1 MINATRLSEEIKTI
15 SRFGALPQGGITRL
29 AFSKEEA
36 HAREYVKTLMQAV
49 GMTIREDAIG
59 NIFGRIEGELPLPAV
74 AIGSHL
80 DSVPL
85 GGCFDGTLGVMCGL
99 EAIRAIKEQKI
110 SHKRPFELIIF
121 SCEESSRFNMATVG
135 SKVMAGKLSTE
146 ALENLKDKEGI
157 SLYEA
162 AKEFGCAVETM
173 DNATLPPDTF
183 YAYLELHIEQGPVLE
198 NKNIPVGI
206 VTGIAAPIR
215 YALTLQGRAD
225 HSGATPMNMRADAL
239 ACAAEIILHV
249 ENVAKEKAGETTVAT
264 VGFANATP
272 GVLNVIPG
280 SVSLGIDIR
289 DIDHANLEKAALLIE
304 KGIEK
309 ITHDRGLIY
318 TLKVLTHDI
327 PVSLDKKIIETL
339 ENEAK
344 KLHIPTLK
352 LPSGAGHDAMHMPYV
367 STHTGMVFVP
377 CKEGISH
384 NIAEEVNM
392 DDVMYATEVITKT
405 LITLANEG

>member
-1 MINATRLSEEIKTI
+1 MINKERLSEEIETI

-29 AFSKEEA
+29 AFSQEEA
-36 HAREYVKTLMQAV
+36 QARTYVKKLMEAV
-49 GMTIREDAIG
+49 GMSIKEDAIG

-85 GGCFDGTLGVMCGL
+85 GGCYDGTLGVMCGL
-99 EAIRAIKEQKI
+99 EAIRSIKEKGI
-110 SHKRPFELIIF
+110 AHKRPLELIIF

-135 SKVMAGKLSTE
+135 SKVMAGKLSKE
-146 ALENLKDKEGI
+146 ALSLLKDKEGMT
-157 SLYEA
+157 LYEA
-162 AKEFGCAVETM
+162 AKAFGCAIE
-173 DNATLPPDTF
+173 NLESAKLSKDTF

-198 NKNIPVGI
+198 NKGIPVGI

-215 YALTLQGRAD
+215 YELTLQGRAD
-225 HSGATPMNMRADAL
+225 HSGATPMNMRSDAL

-249 ENVAKEKAGETTVAT
+249 EKIAKEKAGETTVAT

-280 SVSLGIDIR
+280 SVRMGIDIR
-289 DIDHANLEKAALLIE
+289 DIDAKALEKAAVLIE
-304 KGIEK
+304 KGIEEIAQK
-309 ITHDRGLIY
+309 RGLIY
-318 TLKVLTHDI
+318 TLKELTHDT
-327 PVSLDKKIIETL
+327 PVSLDKKIIEIL
-339 ENEAK
+339 EDEAK
-344 KLHIPTLK
+344 KLQIPTLK

-392 DDVMYATEVITKT
+392 DDVICATEVITKT